1 MKVTF
6 EELAAIYRLANH
18 LAQVDGNLADE
29 EVESMVDFIKD
40 FGLDMETFKKLVS
53 YGLEQMGDREAI
65 SLVAGLDAEGKQ
77 KVANLFAKVVC
88 SDQDLTDN
96 EKSLYFQISDYC
108 GLPDPET
115 EEAAEEEEEEPEP
128 EAQPAPSREPEQP
141 ADEDDEIV
149 PAFLVASYQGI
160 ASVRQCEHEDWNN
173 LGPEVASW
181 IHARTVDVVRFTPR
195 LNALTEK
202 LRLNN
207 RHLVFMLSRSSDATL
222 GDNMTGTILYGS
234 GYEIMGDIVFAL
246 ETDKGYEIEGF
257 RTKSLLNEVFQYVN
271 EAVDGLLRVQ

>member
-6 EELAAIYRLANH
+6 ETLAAIYRLANH
-18 LAQVDGNLADE
+18 LAQADGQLQDS
-29 EVESMVDFIKD
+29 EVETMVDFIKV
-40 FGLDMETFKKLVS
+40 FGLDMETFRKLVS
-53 YGLEQMGDREAI
+53 YGLEGISDREAI
-65 SLVAGLDAEGKQ
+65 SLVAQLDAEGKQ

-88 SDQDLTDN
+88 SDQELSES

-115 EEAAEEEEEEPEP
+115 EDEAEPEP
-128 EAQPAPSREPEQP
+128 EQEPEQ
-141 ADEDDEIV
+141 EEGEIV
-149 PAFLVASYQGI
+149 PAYIVANYRGV
-160 ASVRQCEHEDWNN
+160 ASVRQCEHEDWSQ

-181 IHARTVDVVRFTPR
+181 IHARTVEVVRFTPR
-195 LNALTEK
+195 LNEISQ
-202 LRLNN
+202 RLNLN
-207 RHLVFMLSRSSDATL
+207 ARHLVFMLPRSTDATL
-222 GDNMTGTILYGS
+222 GDNMTGTILYGT

-271 EAVDGLLRVQ
+271 EAVGGLLRTE